1 MRALAAV
8 LAIGGRWLA
17 TGPPAWLDA
26 PCPPAGV
33 PGDGSDAKIAGLPTF
48 RRHAVR
54 GQISLAASW
63 AAYALAHIVQQAV
76 RGAFSSGFTH
86 GCRGFT
92 LALKACACGQLWP
105 RTHSRTSCS
114 RPVRGEETSG
124 LW

>member
-1 MRALAAV
+1 MLALAAV

-17 TGPPAWLDA
+17 TGPPAWLDT

-92 LALKACACGQLWP
+92 RIYSCAYGLCLRAASAAHALAHIVQQARQG
-105 RTHSRTSCS
+105 
-114 RPVRGEETSG
+114 
-124 LW
+124 